1 MPLKGCNTRTDSLYN
16 IKEMSHS
23 SPMRQITA
31 SIVLY
36 RNPPGQVTAA
46 IKSCR
51 SSSLQIKVIVVDN
64 SPAPLMRDIVQTHGA
79 EYHFPGR
86 NLGFGAGHNVA
97 IRKYLSCSDYHL
109 ILNPDVHFDSEIL
122 VPLYNFMRANPQ
134 VGAVMP
140 RVLYPDGSEQH
151 LCKLLPEPM
160 DLIARRFGG
169 LLGRKFFQ
177 PRLDRYLLKGVSMA
191 KPRIIPSL
199 SGCFVLLRTEVLKR
213 IDLFDERY
221 FMYMEDVDL
230 CRRIGE
236 VAYTVFFPGVS
247 IFHEYAKG
255 SYWSNRLLQYHIQ
268 SAWRY
273 FCKWGWFRD
282 EIRDHLNAR
291 LNSSESAFS
300 NDLYTLEDR
309 GTRLPNIGG
318 C

>member
-1 MPLKGCNTRTDSLYN
+1 
-16 IKEMSHS
+16 MSYF
-23 SPMRQITA
+23 SPTRQITA
-31 SIVLY
+31 SIVIY
-36 RNPPGQVTAA
+36 RTSPEQVTAA

-64 SPAPLMRDIVQTHGA
+64 SPTPLMRDIVQTSGA

-97 IRKYLSCSDYHL
+97 IRKYLSSSDYHL
-109 ILNPDVHFDSEIL
+109 ILNPDVYFDSDIL

-160 DLIARRFGG
+160 DLIVRRFGG
-169 LLGRKFFQ
+169 SISRKLFQ
-177 PRLDRYLLKGVSMA
+177 PRIDRYLLKGVSMA
-191 KPRIIPSL
+191 APRIIPSL
-199 SGCFVLLRTEVLKR
+199 SGCFMLLRTEVLKTT
-213 IDLFDERY
+213 DLFDEHY

-236 VAYTVFFPGVS
+236 VAYTVFFPGVA

-255 SYWSNRLLQYHIQ
+255 SYRSKRLLKYHIQ
-268 SAWRY
+268 SSWYY
-273 FCKWGWFRD
+273 FCKWGWFQD
-282 EIRDHLNAR
+282 ETRDHLNAR
-291 LNSSESAFS
+291 LLNPSESAFL
-300 NDLYTLEDR
+300 NDVHELE
-309 GTRLPNIGG
+309 G
-318 C
+318 